1 MISASFL
8 AKKTSCNATSFWGL
22 ERRKRKVWCNWLW
35 RHPFFHQKR
44 CSWTNTIHTSPMEGM
59 GMIKGLFRERMC
71 QLGVAMFELM
81 NPISFLLGHSSSEIL
96 VLAHF
101 LQRSYEAAGLLEKE
115 SWLRVDIIYLSN
127 PQTKKVF
134 LQGNKTN
141 AWRRECLSGLSS
153 SKCLL
158 EETRDFEILTNLK
171 ILSGLQELVLAINDY
186 LQHSNNS
193 RWICRLFDQIMYIY
207 LNCKSAPGFF

>member
-1 MISASFL
+1 
-8 AKKTSCNATSFWGL
+8 
-22 ERRKRKVWCNWLW
+22 
-35 RHPFFHQKR
+35 
-44 CSWTNTIHTSPMEGM
+44 
-59 GMIKGLFRERMC
+59 MIKGLFRERMC

-141 AWRRECLSGLSS
+141 A
-153 SKCLL
+153 
-158 EETRDFEILTNLK
+158 
-171 ILSGLQELVLAINDY
+171 
-186 LQHSNNS
+186 
-193 RWICRLFDQIMYIY
+193 
-207 LNCKSAPGFF
+207 

>member
-1 MISASFL
+1 MQQVS
-8 AKKTSCNATSFWGL
+8 
-22 ERRKRKVWCNWLW
+22 EVWRGEKGKFDAIGCEGT
-35 RHPFFHQKR
+35 HFFHQKR

-115 SWLRVDIIYLSN
+115 SLVESWYYIFIQPPD
-127 PQTKKVF
+127 QKGF
-134 LQGNKTN
+134 
-141 AWRRECLSGLSS
+141 SS
-153 SKCLL
+153 
-158 EETRDFEILTNLK
+158 R
-171 ILSGLQELVLAINDY
+171 
-186 LQHSNNS
+186 
-193 RWICRLFDQIMYIY
+193 
-207 LNCKSAPGFF
+207 